1 MSKKPY
7 TNPKHQPHRN
17 AAIGKIH
24 IAKSQLGLDD
34 ETYRAILL
42 TIGNVKSSK
51 DLTPEGI
58 NKVIKHFENKG
69 VVFTKKKGTGQK
81 PNNLS
86 NVPQLQKVEA
96 LLADMKLPWD
106 YLTSKGQ
113 GNVSMLQRLT
123 GKQRL
128 EFCDQKGL
136 TSVITALT
144 KKQQAMAVQDGN

>member
-7 TNPKHQPHRN
+7 TNPKHQQNRN

-58 NKVIKHFENKG
+58 NKVIKHFESKG

-81 PNNLS
+81 PNNL
-86 NVPQLQKVEA
+86 NKVPQLQKIEA

-144 KKQQAMAVQDGN
+144 KKQQGMVVQDAS